1 MFDFQSGE
9 TMLDVGTGGG
19 FPLLALASEYPDLQC
34 VGLDATQKN
43 VVRCNLL
50 QMISD

>member
-34 VGLDATQKN
+34 VGLDATQKKCRA
-43 VVRCNLL
+43 VQSIADDL
-50 QMISD
+50 